1 MLCGPKGQSHFFCF
15 LDNRAKK
22 CSKKMVAAATKANRR
37 ERPSGTGFGL
47 SAIRVPGFIDF
58 ATHCFAAR

>member
-1 MLCGPKGQSHFFCF
+1 
-15 LDNRAKK
+15 
-22 CSKKMVAAATKANRR
+22 MVAAATKANRR